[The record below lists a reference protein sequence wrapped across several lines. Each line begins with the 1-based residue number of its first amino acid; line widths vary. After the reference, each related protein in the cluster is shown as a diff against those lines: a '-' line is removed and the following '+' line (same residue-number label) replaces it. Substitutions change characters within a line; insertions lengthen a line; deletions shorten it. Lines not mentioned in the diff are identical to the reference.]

1 VPTGVLGIAL
11 APATG
16 ALFDSEVTRVWVWFL
31 ASEALFDVSAGKMP
45 PQFTGAG
52 SLDQRWSWLRARE
65 LLIQYS
71 LVACALL
78 SIATT
83 AFIIYILLVET
94 WAFFQQVSLAQFL
107 FDTRW
112 APQYPGNR
120 RFGIWPLIAG
130 TFMVAGI
137 ALSIGIPVGLG
148 SAIYLSEYAQ
158 PRFRNMIKP
167 VLEILAG
174 IPTVVFG
181 YFGLVIITPYLIKPL
196 AKALLGM
203 DVDTMN
209 ALSAGIVVGIM
220 IIPTISSLSEDVLR
234 SVPRGLREAAYAL
247 GSTRFDVSVRV
258 VVPAALSG
266 ILASFL
272 LAMARAVGETMAVV
286 IAGGQNPRLTA
297 NPFKQIE
304 SMTAYIVN
312 ISLGEA
318 AAGSIEELSLY
329 AVAMTLFLITLSTN
343 IAAQFI
349 LRRFREVYQ

>member
-1 VPTGVLGIAL
+1 MSAESTPPISTS
-11 APATG
+11 
-16 ALFDSEVTRVWVWFL
+16 D
-31 ASEALFDVSAGKMP
+31 ASLNR
-45 PQFTGAG
+45 
-52 SLDQRWSWLRARE
+52 RWSWLRARE
-65 LLIQYS
+65 LAIQGS
-71 LVACALL
+71 LLACALL

-83 AFIIYILLVET
+83 VFIVYLLLVET
-94 WAFFQQVSLAQFL
+94 VAFFQQVSFGQFL
-107 FDTRW
+107 FDTVW

-120 RFGIWPLIAG
+120 KFGIWPLVTG
-130 TFMVAGI
+130 TFLVAGI
-137 ALSIGIPVGLG
+137 ALMIGIPVGLG

-158 PRFRNMIKP
+158 PRFRNTVKP
-167 VLEILAG
+167 ILEVLAG

-181 YFGLVIITPYLIKPL
+181 YFGLVIITPYVIKPL
-196 AKALLGM
+196 AKWLLGA

-286 IAGGQNPRLTA
+286 IAGGQNPRLTI
-297 NPFKQIE
+297 NPLKQIE

>member
-1 VPTGVLGIAL
+1 MSV
-11 APATG
+11 
-16 ALFDSEVTRVWVWFL
+16 
-31 ASEALFDVSAGKMP
+31 DVSP
-45 PQFTGAG
+45 PPSPPAV
-52 SLDQRWSWLRARE
+52 SLDRRWSWLRARE
-65 LLIQYS
+65 LAIQTS
-71 LVACALL
+71 LQACALL

-83 AFIIYILLVET
+83 ALIVYLLLFET
-94 WAFFQQVSLAQFL
+94 LAFFRQVSFAQFL
-107 FDTRW
+107 FDTTW
-112 APQYPGNR
+112 APQYPDNR
-120 RFGIWPLIAG
+120 RFGIWPLVAG
-130 TFMVAGI
+130 TFLVAGI

-158 PRFRNMIKP
+158 PRFRNTVKP
-167 VLEILAG
+167 ILEVLAG

-181 YFGLVIITPYLIKPL
+181 YFGLVIITPWLIKPVM
-196 AKALLGM
+196 KALFGA

-247 GSTRFDVSVRV
+247 GSTRFDVCVRV

-297 NPFKQIE
+297 NPLKQIE

>member
-1 VPTGVLGIAL
+1 MSA
-11 APATG
+11 
-16 ALFDSEVTRVWVWFL
+16 EFL
-31 ASEALFDVSAGKMP
+31 L
-45 PQFTGAG
+45 
-52 SLDQRWSWLRARE
+52 
-65 LLIQYS
+65 
-71 LVACALL
+71 
-78 SIATT
+78 
-83 AFIIYILLVET
+83 
-94 WAFFQQVSLAQFL
+94 SLAQ
-107 FDTRW
+107 
-112 APQYPGNR
+112 
-120 RFGIWPLIAG
+120 
-130 TFMVAGI
+130 
-137 ALSIGIPVGLG
+137 ALGALL
-148 SAIYLSEYAQ
+148 A
-158 PRFRNMIKP
+158 
-167 VLEILAG
+167 VL
-174 IPTVVFG
+174 
-181 YFGLVIITPYLIKPL
+181 GLVWLL
-196 AKALLGM
+196 ARGARQVGIDAPANPQALLGL